1 MMPGAMHSVDIVMA
15 NPGTGLVQCR
25 VADHISAGMR
35 ALVVVEGSEA
45 VEAAQEAAAASA
57 AVRRYFIAAEPVD
70 WDYTPSGR
78 DGCTNST
85 FG

>member
-1 MMPGAMHSVDIVMA
+1 MMPGAMHSVDVTMA
-15 NPGTGLVQCR
+15 NPGSGVVQCR
-25 VADHISAGMR
+25 VADHIAAGMQ
-35 ALVVVEGSEA
+35 ALVVVERSTA
-45 VEAAQEAAAASA
+45 VETAQQAAATGA
-57 AVRRYFIAAEPVD
+57 AVRRYFVAAEAVE